1 MSSKLKFSK
10 RDFQLLDVSN
20 LLINIWE
27 YNERGRK
34 NQCLVCIQY
43 EKWCI
48 EVAQEKWKAIYLD
61 FEYVI
66 KNLQK
71 QNKAFTTSVKFHLKI
86 EMLFIILYINGNK
99 LKFFCILV
107 LT

>member
-27 YNERGRK
+27 YNERRCK

-43 EKWCI
+43 ERWCI
-48 EVAQEKWKAIYLD
+48 EVARKKWKANYLD

-71 QNKAFTTSVKFHLKI
+71 QNKSFYHFGKI
-86 EMLFIILYINGNK
+86 SSQDRDVIYNIMHK
-99 LKFFCILV
+99 W
-107 LT
+107 

>member
-71 QNKAFTTSVKFHLKI
+71 QNKSFYKFGKI
-86 EMLFIILYINGNK
+86 SFQDRDAIYNIIHK
-99 LKFFCILV
+99 W
-107 LT
+107 

>member
-71 QNKAFTTSVKFHLKI
+71 QNKSFYNFGKI
-86 EMLFIILYINGNK
+86 SSQDRDAIYNIIHK
-99 LKFFCILV
+99 W
-107 LT
+107 